1 MFKNIKTEY
10 VVKSEYKQ
18 YRQQKSY
25 EEKIINRCPNKK
37 HKDGRIYCTTN
48 DGKYIAVVVSPYHK
62 DFRTQIE
69 DGVWPIIKSLQDKGY
84 LTVSSCAGHVDPW
97 KEFYFTIAFNT
108 KENAHK
114 FINDAPSEDSIFK
127 EYESLSNISQ
137 YGSDEY
143 RHIEDNEKNK
153 FNEVRDM
160 NISLFRNY
168 DNYHYVRVEFNHSKY
183 KLWFNPFNIFG
194 HHSLH
199 KKAIKQFEFWKKNLQ
214 EHIETKLNYYDA

>member
-1 MFKNIKTEY
+1 MFENIKTEY
-10 VVKSEYKQ
+10 VVKSEYRQ
-18 YRQQKSY
+18 QQKSY
-25 EEKIINRCPNKK
+25 EEEIINRCPNRKD
-37 HKDGRIYCTTN
+37 KDGRIHYRTS
-48 DGKYIAVVVSPYHK
+48 DGKYIAVTVSPYHK

-97 KEFYFTIAFNT
+97 TEYYFTLAFDT

-114 FINDAPSEDSIFK
+114 FINDMPSEDSVFK

-137 YGSDEY
+137 YESNEY

-153 FNEVRDM
+153 LYEVRDM
-160 NISLFRNY
+160 NILLFRNY

-183 KLWFNPFNIFG
+183 KLWFDPFNIFS

-199 KKAIKQFEFWKKNLQ
+199 KKTIGRFESWKKNLQ
-214 EHIETKLNYYDA
+214 EHIETKLDYYNA